1 MSTAPA
7 PKVRPLS
14 LSPKKAVMTLPKQVV
29 IEKGLRITVKLT
41 IQNRQA
47 QIKVVSSTSALI
59 IKALKELQKDR
70 KKEKKTLN
78 TEEILFLMRLST
90 LPNRCSTNLYLGNS
104 LEPFKRS
111 RGLPSL
117 WVAILVATTLMRS

>member
-7 PKVRPLS
+7 PKVRSLS

-29 IEKGLRITVKLT
+29 IEKGLRITVKVT

-47 QIKVVSSTSALI
+47 QIKVVPSTSALI

-70 KKEKKTLN
+70 KKEKKH
-78 TEEILFLMRLST
+78 
-90 LPNRCSTNLYLGNS
+90 
-104 LEPFKRS
+104 
-111 RGLPSL
+111 
-117 WVAILVATTLMRS
+117 

>member
-47 QIKVVSSTSALI
+47 QIKVVSSTSAL
-59 IKALKELQKDR
+59 KALKELQKDR
-70 KKEKKTLN
+70 KKEKKH
-78 TEEILFLMRLST
+78 
-90 LPNRCSTNLYLGNS
+90 
-104 LEPFKRS
+104 
-111 RGLPSL
+111 
-117 WVAILVATTLMRS
+117 

>member
-70 KKEKKTLN
+70 KKEKKH
-78 TEEILFLMRLST
+78 
-90 LPNRCSTNLYLGNS
+90 
-104 LEPFKRS
+104 
-111 RGLPSL
+111 
-117 WVAILVATTLMRS
+117 